1 MNSDLHA
8 IDYQRS
14 PEDFQKIFRRYSED
28 TYNLCAERHQSGIG
42 FNDDDPDNCA
52 TSMQQSTV
60 LESEYSDFRL
70 SSLRNR
76 VRQYYDCRQTTSAQ
90 VSLQRRGEGY
100 PKYILYVR
108 NVSL

>member
-1 MNSDLHA
+1 
-8 IDYQRS
+8 
-14 PEDFQKIFRRYSED
+14 
-28 TYNLCAERHQSGIG
+28 
-42 FNDDDPDNCA
+42 
-52 TSMQQSTV
+52 MQQSTV

-108 NVSL
+108 NVSPKFSNSLAILA